1 METTNH
7 VALVTGGGR
16 GIGAA
21 ICRRLAAEGHA
32 VVVNYTSNRA
42 AARSVVD
49 EINGTGGTAVAIGAD
64 VADPSRVD
72 ELFAESA
79 RLLGPPTILVNNA
92 GVSAAASAVRLT
104 PEQWDRMIA
113 VNLSGAF
120 YCTHAALP
128 AMFEQGWGRVIF
140 LGSPGGGRTISA
152 GMSAYA
158 AAKAGVAAM
167 ARAIALETARRGIT
181 VNTVVPGFVETDMT
195 RANGDEVMA
204 RMEATWPKIPADAV
218 AAVVAFLVSPDA
230 DHVSGEDLAVWL
242 GGPSPIV
249 ERPSRPLATPD

>member
-21 ICRRLAAEGHA
+21 MCRRLATEGHP
-32 VVVNYTSNRA
+32 VVVNYASNSA

-49 EINGTGGTAVAIGAD
+49 EFNSAGGSAVAIAAD

-72 ELFAESA
+72 ELFASSA

-92 GVSAAASAVRLT
+92 GVSMAASALRLR

-120 YCTHAALP
+120 YCRHAALP
-128 AMFEQGWGRVIF
+128 AMVERGWGRVIF
-140 LGSPGGGRTISA
+140 VGSPGGGRTISA
-152 GMSAYA
+152 GISACA

-167 ARAIALETARRGIT
+167 ARAIALETARRG
-181 VNTVVPGFVETDMT
+181 T
-195 RANGDEVMA
+195 R
-204 RMEATWPKIPADAV
+204 
-218 AAVVAFLVSPDA
+218 
-230 DHVSGEDLAVWL
+230 
-242 GGPSPIV
+242 
-249 ERPSRPLATPD
+249 

>member
-1 METTNH
+1 METTEH

-21 ICRRLAAEGHA
+21 ICRRLARAGHP
-32 VVVNYTSNRA
+32 VVVNYASNGG

-49 EINGTGGTAVAIGAD
+49 EIKSGGGAAVAIAAD

-72 ELFAESA
+72 ELFAEAA

-92 GVSAAASAVRLT
+92 GVSTAASALRLT
-104 PEQWDRMIA
+104 PEQWDHTIA

-128 AMFEQGWGRVIF
+128 AMVERRWGRVIF

-167 ARAIALETARRGIT
+167 AKAIALETARRGIT

-195 RANGDEVMA
+195 RSNGDEVMA

-218 AAVVAFLVSPDA
+218 ASVVAFLVSAEA
-230 DHVSGEDLAVWL
+230 DHVSGEDIAVWL
-242 GGPSPIV
+242 GGPSPIL
-249 ERPSRPLATPD
+249 SRPTGQLATPD